1 MKDLAL
7 HLAYVGSETYHQA
20 AQVDLNPGIYADG
33 WFLFENLS
41 SSSNSKLDRFYRN
54 NLLMK
59 DLALSTSP
67 SVGSETLH
75 QAAQVDLNPGIYAD
89 GGNRTNLP
97 LFTSLIE
104 YESIG
109 TASYQALQVGIEKQL
124 SAGLQLQSNFTW
136 AKTIDLL
143 SGSTDFLSYPS

>member
-1 MKDLAL
+1 M

-33 WFLFENLS
+33 
-41 SSSNSKLDRFYRN
+41 
-54 NLLMK
+54 
-59 DLALSTSP
+59 
-67 SVGSETLH
+67 
-75 QAAQVDLNPGIYAD
+75 
-89 GGNRTNLP
+89 GNRTIYP
-97 LFTSLIE
+97 LFTSLIA

-143 SGSTDFLSYPS
+143 SGSTTSIIPFLTRSTSVSIAA